1 MKSRFPLRPLG
12 VFLVAVFSLH
22 TVSVHGQGILNRV
35 LRRTV
40 QKAENKVEDMMVEK
54 ASEAIA
60 ERIYRSMSDAFDK
73 ALVDAVKQDSA
84 YQANY
89 SDSVAIKYGHLA
101 NGWMDRMNEA
111 ADVPPSYSFS
121 HKIYVEITSGKDV
134 SNSVLYLSP
143 TGQFAMEQMEKGS
156 KRIFLIDGSKDV
168 TILYL
173 EDEKGKKTAQAIPN
187 MLGLGMAIVSTSM
200 QDSLNKEWTFEETGA
215 TKSVA
220 GYSCKEYKSSD
231 GEYENKFYMTEELDA
246 SWKKSFSSF
255 IDRFA
260 GTKYGEF
267 EKYPEGFLLE
277 SHSERLD
284 KPIDQSHWITKEVQ
298 IENFDIIN
306 SDYEFGGMK
315 ATAD

>member
-1 MKSRFPLRPLG
+1 MKPKIQLRALA
-12 VFLVAVFSLH
+12 VVLTAVFSLV
-22 TVSVHGQGILNRV
+22 TISANGQGILNRV
-35 LRRTV
+35 LKRTV
-40 QKAENKVEDMMVEK
+40 QKAENKVEDMLVEK

-73 ALVDAVKQDSA
+73 ALADAVKQDSA

-89 SDSVAIKYGHLA
+89 SDSVAIKYGQLA
-101 NGWMDRMNEA
+101 NSWMDRMNEA

-121 HKIYVEITSGKDV
+121 HKLYVEITSGKDV
-134 SNSVLYLSP
+134 SNSVLYISNN
-143 TGQFAMEQMEKGS
+143 GAFAMEQMDKGE
-156 KRIFLIDGSKDV
+156 KRIFLIDGSKDL

-173 EDEKGKKTAQAIPN
+173 ENEKGKKTAQAIPS
-187 MLGLGMAIVSTSM
+187 MLGLGMAIVGASM
-200 QDSLNKEWTFEETGA
+200 QDSLDKEWSFEETGA

-220 GYSCKEYKSSD
+220 GYNCKEYKSSD
-231 GEYENKFYMTEELDA
+231 GEYESTFYMTAELDA

-277 SHSERLD
+277 SHSQRLD
-284 KPIDQSHWITKEVQ
+284 KAKDQSHWVTKKVQ
-298 IENFDIIN
+298 VEDFDIN
-306 SDYEFGGMK
+306 NADYEFGGMVESEN
-315 ATAD
+315 